1 MIIVFSGG
9 LGNQMFQYAFYLA
22 KKKTAP
28 DVYIN
33 TYSIWREGLHN
44 GFELDRLFGIKADNS
59 SITVCIVRKLLIFKR
74 KKPYKTVSSL
84 LLRVVKTLT
93 NVKIMEEKGY
103 SRFDS
108 EYLKPCQGFVLYF
121 GYWQSPLYF
130 NEFSDE
136 IRRKFS
142 FDEFKLSGQSRLL
155 LSSIRSVESVSIH
168 IRRGDFLAKGFD
180 NAVCTKS
187 YYLNAICLI
196 SSKINDPCFVFF
208 SDDPEW
214 VKENIPL
221 LNAVYVDWN
230 QGANS
235 WEDLY
240 LMSQCRHNII
250 ANSTFSWW
258 GAWLNSNEE
267 KLVIVPARFLKNE
280 ETPDIYP
287 ENWITIHSL

>member
-22 KKKTAP
+22 KKKAAP

-33 TYSIWREGLHN
+33 TYSIWREKIHN
-44 GFELDRLFGIKADNS
+44 GFELDGLFGIKADNS
-59 SITVCIVRKLLIFKR
+59 SIAVCIVRKLLIFKR
-74 KKPYKTVSSL
+74 KKYYKTISNTL
-84 LLRVVKTLT
+84 LWLVKTFT
-93 NVKIMEEKGY
+93 KVIVIEEKGY
-103 SRFDS
+103 SRINS
-108 EYLKPCQGFVLYF
+108 EYLAAASHQGSVLYF

-130 NEFSDE
+130 DSFRDE
-136 IRRKFS
+136 IRRRFT
-142 FDEFKLSGQSRLL
+142 FDKQKLSAPSKQL
-155 LSSIRSVESVSIH
+155 LSVIRSLESVSIH
-168 IRRGDFLAKGFD
+168 IRRGDFLAKDID
-180 NAVCTKS
+180 NAVCTKD
-187 YYLNAICLI
+187 YYREAVSLI
-196 SSKINDPCFVFF
+196 NSKVSNPYYVLF

-230 QGANS
+230 RGVNS

-240 LMSQCRHNII
+240 LMSQCRHQII

-258 GAWLNSNEE
+258 GAWLNSHEG
-267 KLVIVPARFLKNE
+267 KTVIAPAQFLKNE

-287 ENWITIHSL
+287 NDWTTI